1 MSISYEWTPVVALLR
16 ERGRPTTPAQVALA
30 SKLDFELDDKLPALV
45 SAAHL
50 RSWIATEIGQDPV
63 RDASYGQLEYLK
75 DLAEALGMDAPDV
88 AHDSALASAWIEW
101 MDVTR
106 TANDLEELKP
116 ARGDVV
122 LVDGVPGELAIISSI
137 SSTGLVNLLGRGGS
151 GKRPH
156 RFSKVGDADDPS
168 GNAKDMRD
176 EAERLVALRMRPSP
190 MSGAKARTLKKYRVE
205 NPATPEEIA
214 LLRETIDDATDERP
228 IQNLIEKC
236 PALLATLDM
245 QGHATYVRSQVSL
258 AGKLIPDFMLATV
271 DSAGIHWTY
280 VELESPTEDMGL
292 KDGTLAKNAR
302 KGVEQIKSWRRL
314 VMANLNVAR
323 NPESEFGA
331 GLVDI
336 RPNSPG
342 VVIIGR
348 RGSTRDAYPEVRNEL
363 EEDLKIKIKTY
374 DWLLQAIERP
384 IQIAPFRDQGV
395 YDALDG
401 DSWF

>member
-1 MSISYEWTPVVALLR
+1 MSVSYEWKPVVTLLR
-16 ERGRPTTPAQVALA
+16 ERGRLTTPSQIALA
-30 SKLDFELDDKLPALV
+30 SKLDFELDERLPALV
-45 SAAHL
+45 SASYL
-50 RSWIATEIGQDPV
+50 RGWIASEIGQPPV
-63 RDASYGQLEYLK
+63 RNASYGQLTYLR
-75 DLAEALGMDAPDV
+75 DLSDLLGTEPPDV
-88 AHDSALASAWIEW
+88 EFDSALASAWIEW

-106 TANDLEELKP
+106 TANDLETLEP

-122 LVDGVPGELAIISSI
+122 LVEGVHDELAIVSSI
-137 SSTGLVNLLGRGGS
+137 SSNGHVNLLGRGGS

-156 RFSKVGDADDPS
+156 RLSRV
-168 GNAKDMRD
+168 GNANDESDAVKQMRNS
-176 EAERLVALRMRPSP
+176 AEQLIALRMRPAS
-190 MSGAKARTLKKYRVE
+190 MSGAKARTLSRHRVE
-205 NPATPEEIA
+205 SPATSEEIA

-228 IQNLIEKC
+228 IQKLIEKC

-292 KDGTLAKNAR
+292 ADGTLAKNAR

-323 NPESEFGA
+323 NPESDFGT

-348 RGSTRDAYPEVRNEL
+348 RGSTRLANSDVRNEL

-384 IQIAPFRDQGV
+384 TQIAPFRDQGV
-395 YDALDG
+395 YDALEG
-401 DSWF
+401 